1 MQKIYIELKQDEL
14 QWVERLLNVNEYEYY
29 VYTRNTEVIIAIDI
43 EAYQLNTVISILQQ
57 YKKNNSSE
65 LRVFIS
71 MDIDCFG

>member
-1 MQKIYIELKQDEL
+1 MQKIYIELKQNEL

-29 VYTRNTEVIIAIDI
+29 IYTHNTEVIVAIDI

-65 LRVFIS
+65 LKVFIS

>member
-57 YKKNNSSE
+57 YKRNNSSE